1 MLMPIRPQCFKAL
14 LDLRDSEQLDP
25 SAAVAVLDRFYPDA
39 QKTDAWWAPDGV
51 SVTVF
56 IDAGVRTEQ
65 ETIPPAPPPDPI
77 VDASPPPIEESP

>member
-1 MLMPIRPQCFKAL
+1 MPIRPQCFKAL
-14 LDLRDSEQLDP
+14 LDL
-25 SAAVAVLDRFYPDA
+25 PDA

-65 ETIPPAPPPDPI
+65 ETIPPAPPPDSI
-77 VDASPPPIEESP
+77 VEESS